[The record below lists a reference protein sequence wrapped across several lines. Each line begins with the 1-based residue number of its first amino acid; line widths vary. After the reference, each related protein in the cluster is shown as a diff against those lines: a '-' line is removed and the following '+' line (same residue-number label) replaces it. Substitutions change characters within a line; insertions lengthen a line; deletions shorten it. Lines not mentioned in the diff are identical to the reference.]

1 MGVRDRISKGA
12 AAPEGAMPFRRPSG
26 RASYPRRI
34 TLDLD
39 EKRYQWL
46 RKVAY
51 EGHVPA
57 AAILRAAMD
66 ALAAD
71 PTHLAPVIAAAQQE
85 YPAP

>member
-1 MGVRDRISKGA
+1 MGDRDRISKGV
-12 AAPEGAMPFRRPSG
+12 AAPEGATPFRRPSG

-51 EGHVPA
+51 ESHVPA

-66 ALAAD
+66 TLAAD
-71 PTHLAPVIAAAQQE
+71 PTHLAPVITAAQQE
-85 YPAP
+85 YPPP